1 MSYSIGSITDDC
13 YEGTTCLVNKLGSMS
28 IVGVNPLKWNRLDRQ
43 VIVLCYHLFFSFVV
57 KTYVKY
63 GYEIY

>member
-13 YEGTTCLVNKLGSMS
+13 YEGTTCLFNKLGSMS

-43 VIVLCYHLFFSFVV
+43 VIVLCYHLFLVILFNSWL
-57 KTYVKY
+57 
-63 GYEIY
+63 